1 MDTTALRFL
10 KTARE
15 NESFSLLSIS
25 IHKPAGRL
33 EEPVSD
39 LLQHRFNCWR
49 SLTLATAA

>member
-10 KTARE
+10 KTAGE
-15 NESFSLLSIS
+15 NESFSLLS

-39 LLQHRFNCWR
+39 LLQHCFNCWR
-49 SLTLATAA
+49 SLTMATAA